1 MGHRICELMQA
12 SPLFQQFTPTCDCN
26 RYNLPVVIIVM
37 NNNGI
42 YGGDRRQQELKA
54 AAHKGATA
62 AGFGSDPIPTSF
74 VQDSR

>member
-1 MGHRICELMQA
+1 
-12 SPLFQQFTPTCDCN
+12 
-26 RYNLPVVIIVM
+26 M

-54 AAHKGATA
+54 AAHKGSTA

-74 VQDSR
+74 VQDTR